1 MRKIPVDTRLQ
12 SYTFTPMSSHAS
24 TYCKTLAALPVADAI
39 NAIHFAYLQFLAAEK
54 GVDCLDNRPVMKELK
69 RLLALSGHIGFD
81 SHAHTP
87 PDGGPTKV
95 ELLQAAFNQVCDPAD
110 WKAPIAANVLDSQ
123 MDITIAAIVHF
134 TATSPR
140 FVQAGR
146 NDKGEAIF
154 HVTSLGYRAGPAGD
168 H

>member
-1 MRKIPVDTRLQ
+1 MNHTALQ
-12 SYTFTPMSSHAS
+12 SAVSPD
-24 TYCKTLAALPVADAI
+24 TLANLRSI
-39 NAIHFAYLQFLAAEK
+39 IYGN
-54 GVDCLDNRPVMKELK
+54 GVDNTLKAIAGVLAEHGKTKTAEHVLVARTESLIETPIAAAPSTPVKPGKWTQKKLEE
-69 RLLALSGHIGFD
+69 AFD
-81 SHAHTP
+81 RV
-87 PDGGPTKV
+87 K
-95 ELLQAAFNQVCDPAD
+95 DPAD